1 MTIDPEKTGYPY
13 CGPAEK
19 AEDPSARNPVLA
31 EMPQLGKALVEEAR
45 KRSADGRRFDPLAGY
60 VDSACQLVVLEP
72 QAETNAEALASSE
85 RTSRLTSSTTLA

>member
-1 MTIDPEKTGYPY
+1 MTIDPEKPGYPY

-45 KRSADGRRFDPLAGY
+45 KRSADGSDPLAGY
-60 VDSACQLVVLEP
+60 VDSASQLVVLEP